1 MKKAIPQ
8 FLVYLLLLSIAGVFY
23 YFSNQYADEILTI
36 NSSGGNYLPA
46 PQHNSFGGED
56 LPAPKNSYGGE
67 ELPAPQANTFHV
79 LIGAA
84 FFSDSMIPV
93 SIFHR
98 ILAILIVT
106 SPIWIFTGYLFARK
120 GSLIGIFKSKVD
132 FYYSVVIFFFLLI
145 GHSLLIDYAEMT
157 YIYENVLTIELQFFE
172 VLYKQ
177 ILRNLF
183 IQFFLISLLYWIVS
197 RATKS
202 LSRKGLPETIV
213 ISTILILQFTYLF
226 YRSGFALFELS
237 GIEILG
243 VQLINL
249 FVILFECIAMA
260 LVSIIYFGKGLIYS
274 IILSI
279 IFELF
284 IITLMWL

>member
-183 IQFFLISLLYWIVS
+183 IQFFLIYYSLIIGQILAIVKVCFSHEARLKESRAQREKYTSFGLSLLI
-197 RATKS
+197 
-202 LSRKGLPETIV
+202 PEC
-213 ISTILILQFTYLF
+213 
-226 YRSGFALFELS
+226 RRP
-237 GIEILG
+237 
-243 VQLINL
+243 
-249 FVILFECIAMA
+249 
-260 LVSIIYFGKGLIYS
+260 
-274 IILSI
+274 
-279 IFELF
+279 
-284 IITLMWL
+284 WL